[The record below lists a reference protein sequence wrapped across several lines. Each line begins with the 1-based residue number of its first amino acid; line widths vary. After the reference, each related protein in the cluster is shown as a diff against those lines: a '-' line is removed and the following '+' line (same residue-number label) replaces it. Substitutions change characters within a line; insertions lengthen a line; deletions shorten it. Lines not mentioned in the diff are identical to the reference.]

1 MKKILV
7 MCLMC
12 LVLTACAAGQTNT
25 TYNRS
30 QIGKRGSTS
39 TGTVVAME
47 VVTTKGEKKGLGAL
61 AGGATGAI
69 AGSSIGGGRG
79 SLLAA
84 IGAGVAGA
92 VAGSLVEEKVL
103 TDTAFEF
110 LVQEDKT
117 GEIISIVQ
125 SNELQL
131 QPGDH
136 VILIELDGVTRIRQ
150 KMVGYRPVK

>member
-1 MKKILV
+1 MKKLLLTCFL
-7 MCLMC
+7 CLF
-12 LVLTACAAGQTNT
+12 LAACGAGSTNT
-25 TYNRS
+25 TYSRS

-39 TGTVVAME
+39 TGVIVAME
-47 VVTTKGEKKGLGAL
+47 VVTTKGEQTGLGTI
-61 AGGATGAI
+61 GGAAVGAV
-69 AGSSIGGGRG
+69 AGSAIGGGRG
-79 SLLAA
+79 SVLAA
-84 IGAGVAGA
+84 IGGGIAGA
-92 VAGSLVEEKVL
+92 VIGNVAEEKIL

-117 GEIISIVQ
+117 GDVISIVQ

-150 KMVGYRPVK
+150 KMVSYR